1 MSSGSECE
9 LVEVVAHKEA
19 QKQGKTK
26 VSKDSIILYPVLI
39 YIVIVHQAQLTH
51 LFLFVFLCIQQNMKS
66 QRVLMDK
73 QDQLNT
79 STEETTDTSNSGTTT
94 NNSGKT

>member
-51 LFLFVFLCIQQNMKS
+51 LFFVFCFMYSAKYE
-66 QRVLMDK
+66 K
-73 QDQLNT
+73 P
-79 STEETTDTSNSGTTT
+79 EGAH
-94 NNSGKT
+94 G